1 MVVIQVFAN
10 EKQKRI
16 EITVKFKNGYRMR
29 LITPKM
35 KDEEYKEAEKKTVK
49 EWKTSILG
57 YGFYKLQKLN

>member
-1 MVVIQVFAN
+1 
-10 EKQKRI
+10 
-16 EITVKFKNGYRMR
+16 MR

>member
-1 MVVIQVFAN
+1 MEVIQVFAN

-35 KDEEYKEAEKKTVK
+35 KDEEYKEAEGKTV
-49 EWKTSILG
+49 S
-57 YGFYKLQKLN
+57 